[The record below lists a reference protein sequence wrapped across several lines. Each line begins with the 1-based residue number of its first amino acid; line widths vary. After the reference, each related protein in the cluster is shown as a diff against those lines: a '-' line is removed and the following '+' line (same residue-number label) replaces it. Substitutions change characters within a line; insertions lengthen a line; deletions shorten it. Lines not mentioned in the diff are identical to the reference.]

1 MRQSLL
7 FCAVFSLSVLANPHD
22 AYALDKDRYEPITER
37 ATTIFSLCP
46 GNDPAAIDVNKTAR
60 ASGVKVR

>member
-22 AYALDKDRYEPITER
+22 AYALDKDRYELITER